1 MSRTAD
7 TRQNWAGVLLAAL
20 IVAGVVLLAS
30 LAPLEAWG
38 ETLEEWARIRPLQA
52 GLLFVLSTTV
62 CAVLFLPGSVIAM
75 LAGYLF
81 GLWAGTALAL
91 LALTLGGC
99 AAFVAGRWIARDWVR
114 SRLER
119 NPTLSRLERAV
130 QSRAFTIVALTRLSV
145 VMPYNVLNYVFAATG
160 VGFGHYALATL
171 VGMVPAA
178 GLWTYVGTLAKSIGA
193 IAAGDVEP
201 ALPGGVVLTIGLVIL
216 VALVAIV
223 HRAARRALDAEL
235 DEESGA

>member
-1 MSRTAD
+1 MSRAAD

-20 IVAGVVLLAS
+20 IVVGVVLLAS

-38 ETLEEWARIRPLQA
+38 ALLEDWARTRPLQA
-52 GLLFVLSTTV
+52 GLLFVLSTTL

-81 GLWAGTALAL
+81 GLWLGSALAL
-91 LALTLGGC
+91 VAMTLGGC
-99 AAFVAGRWIARDWVR
+99 AAFVAGRWIVRDWVQK
-114 SRLER
+114 RLA
-119 NPTLSRLERAV
+119 NNSTLGRLERAV
-130 QSRAFTIVALTRLSV
+130 QSRAFTIVALTRLSL
-145 VMPYNVLNYVFAATG
+145 VMPYNVLNYGFAATG

-193 IAAGDVEP
+193 IAAGEVDP
-201 ALPGGVVLTIGLVIL
+201 ALPGGVVLAIGLVVL

-235 DEESGA
+235 DEEPGA